1 MKNNALLAIC
11 ISVVAIIA
19 ILTLQT
25 IADQHATKKD
35 QTSKLENNWHH
46 WRGPLTNGTAVNA
59 NPPVTWSESENI
71 RWKVPIPGL
80 GHATPIIWE
89 DKIFVQTAIK
99 VEKAP
104 EEDKTEDN
112 KETES
117 IDDNP
122 FSGFL
127 PQEQENRGRGGNRNI
142 DPYQFK
148 LITFNR
154 SDGSILWEKTL
165 REESPHEGMHGDSSY
180 ASNSSVTDGEHIYAY
195 FGSRGIYCL
204 DLSGNLIWEKDLGDM
219 RKAGTFGE
227 GSCPI
232 IYEDKIVILQ
242 DQEGLSF
249 IVALNKL
256 TGDEIW
262 KMERDERTTW
272 TSPIVVEHNGVSQV
286 IVPATNRTRSYDLKN
301 GDVLWECGGM
311 TRNVIPSPVYTGG
324 HVYVISGFRGSS
336 LQAIDLDIADGD
348 ITGTEAIVWEYNRD
362 TPYVPSPMLSG
373 DIIYF
378 LKSNSGVLSA
388 IDRNSGSIHYG
399 PKRVSGIGSVYSSI
413 AGAADRVYI
422 ASRNGTVTVIKDG
435 PEFEVLAENKLDD
448 SFNASPVFVGSELFL
463 RGTQYLYC
471 IAE

>member
-1 MKNNALLAIC
+1 MKKTAFLT
-11 ISVVAIIA
+11 IIA
-19 ILTLQT
+19 SMLVIVALCTLQT
-25 IADQHATKKD
+25 IADHHETKTDKNSNLD
-35 QTSKLENNWHH
+35 SNWHH
-46 WRGPLTNGTAVNA
+46 WRGPHANGTAVNA
-59 NPPVTWSESENI
+59 NPPITWSESENI

-80 GHATPIIWE
+80 GHATPIIWD

-99 VEKAP
+99 IEKTEEDRP
-104 EEDKTEDN
+104 EEAP
-112 KETES
+112 ETES
-117 IDDNP
+117 VDENP

-127 PQEQENRGRGGNRNI
+127 PKEQENRGRSGNRGI
-142 DPYQFK
+142 DPYQFR
-148 LITFNR
+148 LITYNR

-165 REESPHEGMHGDSSY
+165 REEAPHEGMHNDSSY
-180 ASNSSVTDGEHIYAY
+180 ASNSPVTDGEHIYAY
-195 FGSRGIYCL
+195 FGSRGVYCL
-204 DLSGNLIWEKDLGDM
+204 NMTGDLIWEKDLGEM

-232 IYEDKIVILQ
+232 IHGDTIVILQ
-242 DQEGLSF
+242 DQEGQSF
-249 IVALNKL
+249 IVALDKR

-272 TSPIVVEHNGVSQV
+272 TSPIVVEHNGTSQV

-311 TRNVIPSPVYTGG
+311 TRNVIPSPLHSNG
-324 HVYVISGFRGSS
+324 HVYVISGFSGSS
-336 LQAIDLDIADGD
+336 LQAIDLDVADGD
-348 ITGTEAIVWEYNRD
+348 ITGTDAVEWEYNRD

-378 LKSNSGVLSA
+378 LKGNTGILTA
-388 IDRNSGSIHYG
+388 IDRKTGRLHYG
-399 PKRVSGIGSVYSSI
+399 PERVAGIGGVYSSI

-422 ASRNGTVTVIKDG
+422 ASRNGTVTVLKDG

-448 SFNASPVFVGSELFL
+448 SFNASPAFVGSELIL